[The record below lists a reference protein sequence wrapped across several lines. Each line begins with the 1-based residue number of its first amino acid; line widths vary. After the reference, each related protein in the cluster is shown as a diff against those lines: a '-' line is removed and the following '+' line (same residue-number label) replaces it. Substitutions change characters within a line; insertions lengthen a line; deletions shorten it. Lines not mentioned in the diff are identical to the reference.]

1 MLCGLSP
8 HESRVVFSVFV
19 RCQKKISCHLDKRE
33 NDDSSA
39 GYIHIRV
46 QCSVHKRFGYW
57 CVAGLFTWAVF
68 AADFFSAAAMAAN
81 NK

>member
-1 MLCGLSP
+1 MKMQRRLVVTTIAFCGL
-8 HESRVVFSVFV
+8 
-19 RCQKKISCHLDKRE
+19 QKRE
-33 NDDSSA
+33 NDDSSV